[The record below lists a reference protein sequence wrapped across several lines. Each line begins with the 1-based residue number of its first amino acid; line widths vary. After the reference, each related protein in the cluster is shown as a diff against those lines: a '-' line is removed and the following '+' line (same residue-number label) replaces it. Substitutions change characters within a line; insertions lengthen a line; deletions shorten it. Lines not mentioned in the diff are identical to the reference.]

1 MQQERDY
8 QNIVSLCW
16 KAGAT
21 HDSFITSLTKLLP
34 CPASRELSSSWAA
47 VTLAL
52 AAAELRHPALGAP
65 HNTRTRKL
73 FLPGRG
79 AEGRPDNENSRNTT
93 FRESAW
99 IAPSPCWQH
108 FLSNNYWLM
117 FSNKVLTH
125 HCNHKHTLMVLK
137 LIFQKPISQR
147 CLLRIL
153 SNYHEISL
161 MSVNGEDDIYYGQ
174 TCTGQTPPSGPVPVF
189 FCLSRTSF
197 CKSCI
202 FHQNT
207 T

>member
-79 AEGRPDNENSRNTT
+79 AEATPANEISRNII
-93 FRESAW
+93 FREGASV
-99 IAPSPCWQH
+99 APSPC
-108 FLSNNYWLM
+108 
-117 FSNKVLTH
+117 
-125 HCNHKHTLMVLK
+125 
-137 LIFQKPISQR
+137 
-147 CLLRIL
+147 
-153 SNYHEISL
+153 
-161 MSVNGEDDIYYGQ
+161 
-174 TCTGQTPPSGPVPVF
+174 
-189 FCLSRTSF
+189 
-197 CKSCI
+197 
-202 FHQNT
+202 
-207 T
+207 